1 MSDDDVPGL
10 ADLRLCFEGA
20 VPAVIATASAAGVP
34 NVTYLSRVRYV
45 DDEHVALSN
54 QFFSKT
60 SRNLVENPRAS
71 MLLVDPT
78 TYSEFRLT
86 LVFERTVKKGPVFQK
101 LREDVEEA
109 AAHHGMQ
116 DVFKLRAADLFRV
129 LDIERHGNPN
139 PPDDTRGPVTR
150 PAGLSDLVARLS
162 RCPDLDTL
170 VGATVDGL
178 DELLGYP
185 HSLLMLLDE
194 EGGRLFTIASHG
206 YPAEGVGSEVPVG
219 EGTVGMAAAR
229 SSPIRIGNLRQMRK
243 YSTSVKR
250 AFEEEGYVGPGRDVP
265 LPGLDDAESRL
276 AVPAIALGQLVG
288 VLMVESPRS
297 VEFDEADESVLG
309 VVASLVASAIEI
321 DRSRERDTTPTPVAA
336 AGAVASTGAAATFV
350 RYFAV
355 DGSIFLEGDY
365 LIRGVAG
372 RILWSLLEQYVASGR
387 VDFTNKEVRLDPR
400 LELPGFR
407 DNLDTRLILLKRR
420 LDERD
425 APIRIE
431 KTGRGRFC
439 LIVDGAIHLDQ
450 PAP

>member
-1 MSDDDVPGL
+1 
-10 ADLRLCFEGA
+10 
-20 VPAVIATASAAGVP
+20 
-34 NVTYLSRVRYV
+34 VRYV
-45 DDEHVALSN
+45 DDEHIALSN

-60 SRNLVENPRAS
+60 VRNIAENPRAS
-71 MLLVDPT
+71 MLLIDPT
-78 TYSEFRLT
+78 TYDEFRLS
-86 LVFERTVKKGPVFQK
+86 LVYERTVKKGPLFQA
-101 LREDVEEA
+101 LRDDVDA
-109 AAHHGMQ
+109 AAAQHGMQ

-129 LDIERHGNPN
+129 TDIERINTDARPAD
-139 PPDDTRGPVTR
+139 PTRGPAQR
-150 PAGLSDLVARLS
+150 PAGLAELIARLS

-178 DELLGYP
+178 DELIGYP

-206 YPAEGVGSEVPVG
+206 YDAEGVGSEVPVG
-219 EGTVGMAAAR
+219 EGTIGMAAAR
-229 SSPIRIGNLRQMRK
+229 SAPIRIGNLRQMRK
-243 YSTSVKR
+243 YSRSVKR
-250 AFEEEGYVGPGRDVP
+250 AFEEEGHVGPGRDVP
-265 LPGLDDAESRL
+265 LPGLESAESRL

-288 VLMVESPRS
+288 VLMVESPRT
-297 VEFDEADESVLG
+297 VAFDEADESLLG
-309 VVASLVASAIEI
+309 VVASFVASAIEI
-321 DRSRERDTTPTPVAA
+321 DRSRERETTPAPTAA
-336 AGAVASTGAAATFV
+336 PGAVAPTGAGTLV

-355 DGSIFLEGDY
+355 DGSVFLDGDY

-425 APIRIE
+425 APIRLE
-431 KTGRGRFC
+431 KTGRGRFR
-439 LIVDGAIHLDQ
+439 LIVDGAVTLDE
-450 PAP
+450 PTATP

>member
-139 PPDDTRGPVTR
+139 PPDDTRWDWSPGR
-150 PAGLSDLVARLS
+150 PAFPLSWLGSAGVPTSTRWWARPS
-162 RCPDLDTL
+162 
-170 VGATVDGL
+170 TV
-178 DELLGYP
+178 
-185 HSLLMLLDE
+185 
-194 EGGRLFTIASHG
+194 
-206 YPAEGVGSEVPVG
+206 
-219 EGTVGMAAAR
+219 
-229 SSPIRIGNLRQMRK
+229 
-243 YSTSVKR
+243 STSCW
-250 AFEEEGYVGPGRDVP
+250 
-265 LPGLDDAESRL
+265 
-276 AVPAIALGQLVG
+276 
-288 VLMVESPRS
+288 
-297 VEFDEADESVLG
+297 
-309 VVASLVASAIEI
+309 
-321 DRSRERDTTPTPVAA
+321 
-336 AGAVASTGAAATFV
+336 AT
-350 RYFAV
+350 R
-355 DGSIFLEGDY
+355 
-365 LIRGVAG
+365 
-372 RILWSLLEQYVASGR
+372 
-387 VDFTNKEVRLDPR
+387 
-400 LELPGFR
+400 
-407 DNLDTRLILLKRR
+407 TR
-420 LDERD
+420 
-425 APIRIE
+425 
-431 KTGRGRFC
+431 C
-439 LIVDGAIHLDQ
+439 
-450 PAP
+450 